1 MDEGIQEQI
10 KAEALLRG
18 ALGEDKAVQASRETR
33 NTGTQ
38 DFLIQEIEME
48 LQQQKEK
55 ERQQKLQREKEQQ
68 QNRELERQPQK
79 KEWLNQLQTVL
90 NSEPQYAGSSRIAT
104 WKTKPRLTVEKILE
118 KSGLTEEDLQSSQLE
133 FKTGVCDDT

>member
-68 QNRELERQPQK
+68 QKRELERQQQK

-90 NSEPQYAGSSRIAT
+90 NSEPQ
-104 WKTKPRLTVEKILE
+104 
-118 KSGLTEEDLQSSQLE
+118 
-133 FKTGVCDDT
+133 